1 MNYTLTTA
9 ERVALA
15 CIAEMIAEIPKLQ
28 NDNPMVSG
36 MAKTKI
42 DILNTG
48 VKMAL
53 ELDESALLFQGLR

>member
-1 MNYTLTTA
+1 
-9 ERVALA
+9 
-15 CIAEMIAEIPKLQ
+15 MIAEIPKLQ

-42 DILNTG
+42 DILNTE